1 MTDFDAKIFGF
12 AAQEYRCNNYNLAGF
27 SVKCQK
33 IMNNVNQCFPK
44 AKEDVR
50 KCPNIHFT
58 VTEEKRKQKIFTV
71 KTLFFSQNSSK

>member
-1 MTDFDAKIFGF
+1 
-12 AAQEYRCNNYNLAGF
+12 
-27 SVKCQK
+27 
-33 IMNNVNQCFPK
+33 MNNVNQCFPK

-71 KTLFFSQNSSK
+71 KTLFFSQKFLKISDQLLK